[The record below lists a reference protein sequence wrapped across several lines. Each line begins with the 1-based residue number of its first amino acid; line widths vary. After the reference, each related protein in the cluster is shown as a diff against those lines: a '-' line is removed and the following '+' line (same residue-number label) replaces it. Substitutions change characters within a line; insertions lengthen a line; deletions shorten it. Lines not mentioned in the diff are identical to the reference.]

1 MKKIVFCFLFIFSVN
16 SLFAQINE
24 DQMDKDNMQDLINGV
39 SSVRAG
45 TDRLQVIY
53 DFEPLLD
60 NSMPLKLGVA
70 LLDLT
75 TIADNNG
82 GLGRA
87 SLSLDDVLSAIQT
100 GTPFDDDYISFLPK
114 GFVGVSLYE
123 YALSYQFAL
132 DNKGYLGGNLKAV
145 AHSHSLSFGVS
156 MRDFYISA
164 PFSIAVGNSPYFDGK
179 MLFSMSPTF
188 TLLFRGGVVEDFQV
202 ILHYGASFA
211 GSTNDSG
218 NKTPMSLGFG
228 LRTRVMLTD
237 FDTSSLQISFP
248 LEFDFRY
255 GVGSRFAD
263 LDASYANVLDTNP
276 MYDEDG
282 EIATDSM
289 YFGIVLP
296 VKLAARLGAI
306 YVYGMPKIFSQVSV
320 YKTDIDF
327 KVSYGMEAAFEFTPL
342 ENLTIGLKG
351 YTGGSSITQVDDRS
365 GLNSSFDADLD
376 IYGVWRF

>member
-1 MKKIVFCFLFIFSVN
+1 MKKIVFCLFFIFSAN
-16 SLFAQINE
+16 SLFGQINE
-24 DQMDKDNMQDLINGV
+24 DQMDKDNMEDLIDGV

-53 DFEPLLD
+53 DFEPLLN

-75 TIADNNG
+75 TIADSHG
-82 GLGRA
+82 GNAG
-87 SLSLDDVLSAIQT
+87 SNVID
-100 GTPFDDDYISFLPK
+100 GDYISFLPK

-179 MLFSMSPTF
+179 MAFSMSPTF
-188 TLLFRGGVVEDFQV
+188 TLLFRGGIVEDFQV

-211 GSTNDSG
+211 GSTNDSA
-218 NKTPMSLGFG
+218 NKVPMSLGFG
-228 LRTRVMLTD
+228 IRTRVMLTD

-248 LEFDFRY
+248 LEFDFKY
-255 GVGSRFAD
+255 GIGSRFAD
-263 LDASYANVLDTNP
+263 FDASYANVLDTNP
-276 MYDEDG
+276 LYDEDG

-320 YKTDIDF
+320 YKTNVDF
-327 KVSYGMEAAFEFTPL
+327 RVSYGMEAGFEFTPL
-342 ENLTIGLKG
+342 ENLTVGFKG
-351 YTGGSSITQVDDRS
+351 YTGGSTITQIEDRS